1 MKEKFTLFV
10 NNAVTSA
17 RETALRLFIESG
29 NRSQNGD
36 SESSK
41 NSCLYSRCG
50 VYYRLHQL

>member
-29 NRSQNGD
+29 SRSQNGD